1 MQEELNAYQQEI
13 EDTREV
19 LKKIRLELKQVQEI
33 LRKKKSTLKGLK
45 QEIYQKKLEKE
56 NSRLNKETQN
66 NIGEDVVFPKALE
79 EVEIYTNDN
88 QVIMAK
94 PSKRVFDEGIYLQYR
109 SVLRENRLLKNH
121 LSKKDFE
128 NSLLKIEL
136 RDLHKEIKLY
146 QVQNLLK
153 DK

>member
-13 EDTREV
+13 EDTRGV

-33 LRKKKSTLKGLK
+33 LRKKKSALKGLK

-66 NIGEDVVFPKALE
+66 EEDVIFPKALE
-79 EVEIYTNDN
+79 EVEVFTSDN

>member
-33 LRKKKSTLKGLK
+33 LCKKKSALKGLK

-56 NSRLNKETQN
+56 NSHSNKETQN
-66 NIGEDVVFPKALE
+66 TEEEWIFPKALE
-79 EVEIYTNDN
+79 EVEVFTSDN

>member
-13 EDTREV
+13 EDTRGV

-33 LRKKKSTLKGLK
+33 LRKKKSVLKGLK
-45 QEIYQKKLEKE
+45 QEICQKKLEKE
-56 NSRLNKETQN
+56 NSRSNKETQN
-66 NIGEDVVFPKALE
+66 TEEDVIFPKALE
-79 EVEIYTNDN
+79 EVEVFTSDN

-146 QVQNLLK
+146 QAQNLLK

>member
-13 EDTREV
+13 EDTRGV

-33 LRKKKSTLKGLK
+33 LRKKKSVLKGLK

-56 NSRLNKETQN
+56 NSRSNKEAQN
-66 NIGEDVVFPKALE
+66 TEESVIFPKALE
-79 EVEIYTNDN
+79 EVEVFTNDN

-128 NSLLKIEL
+128 NALLKIEL

>member
-13 EDTREV
+13 KDTREV

-33 LRKKKSTLKGLK
+33 LRKKKSALKGLK

-56 NSRLNKETQN
+56 NSRLNKEAQN
-66 NIGEDVVFPKALE
+66 TEEDVIFPKALE
-79 EVEIYTNDN
+79 EVEVYTNDN

>member
-13 EDTREV
+13 EDTRGV

-33 LRKKKSTLKGLK
+33 LRKKKSVLKGLK

-56 NSRLNKETQN
+56 NSRSNKETQN
-66 NIGEDVVFPKALE
+66 TEEDMIFPKALE
-79 EVEIYTNDN
+79 EVEVFTSDN
-88 QVIMAK
+88 QVIIAK

>member
-13 EDTREV
+13 KDTRGV

-33 LRKKKSTLKGLK
+33 LRKKKSVLKGLK

-56 NSRLNKETQN
+56 NSRLNKEVQN
-66 NIGEDVVFPKALE
+66 TGEEWIFPKALE
-79 EVEIYTNDN
+79 EVEVYTKDN

>member
-13 EDTREV
+13 KDTREV

-56 NSRLNKETQN
+56 NSRLNKEAQN
-66 NIGEDVVFPKALE
+66 TEEDVIFPKALE
-79 EVEIYTNDN
+79 EVEIYTKDN

-94 PSKRVFDEGIYLQYR
+94 PSKRVFGEGIYLQYR

-136 RDLHKEIKLY
+136 RDLHKEIRLY

>member
-33 LRKKKSTLKGLK
+33 LRKKKSVLKGLK

-56 NSRLNKETQN
+56 NSRLNKEAQN
-66 NIGEDVVFPKALE
+66 TEEDVIFPKALE
-79 EVEIYTNDN
+79 EVEVFTSDN

>member
-19 LKKIRLELKQVQEI
+19 LKKIRLELKKVQEI
-33 LRKKKSTLKGLK
+33 LRKKKSALKGLK
-45 QEIYQKKLEKE
+45 QEIYQKKSEKE
-56 NSRLNKETQN
+56 NSRSNKKTQN
-66 NIGEDVVFPKALE
+66 TEEDVIFPKALE
-79 EVEIYTNDN
+79 EVEIYTKDN

>member
-13 EDTREV
+13 EDTRGV

-33 LRKKKSTLKGLK
+33 LRKKKSVLKGLK

-56 NSRLNKETQN
+56 NSRSNKETQN
-66 NIGEDVVFPKALE
+66 TGEEWIFPKALE
-79 EVEIYTNDN
+79 EVEVFTSDN

-94 PSKRVFDEGIYLQYR
+94 PSKRVFDERVYLQYR

>member
-56 NSRLNKETQN
+56 NSHSNKETQN
-66 NIGEDVVFPKALE
+66 TEEEWIFPKALE
-79 EVEIYTNDN
+79 EVEVFTSDN

-94 PSKRVFDEGIYLQYR
+94 PSKRVFDEGLYLQYR

>member
-1 MQEELNAYQQEI
+1 MREELNAYQQEI

-33 LRKKKSTLKGLK
+33 LRKKKSALKGLK

-56 NSRLNKETQN
+56 NSHSNKETQN
-66 NIGEDVVFPKALE
+66 TGEEWIFPKALE
-79 EVEIYTNDN
+79 EVEVFTSDN

>member
-1 MQEELNAYQQEI
+1 MQEAELNAYQQEI
-13 EDTREV
+13 KDTREV

-33 LRKKKSTLKGLK
+33 LRKKKNNLKGLK
-45 QEIYQKKLEKE
+45 QQIYQKKLEEE
-56 NSRLNKETQN
+56 NLNQKLPHIEEEW
-66 NIGEDVVFPKALE
+66 IFPKALE
-79 EVEIYTNDN
+79 EVEICTDDN
-88 QVIMAK
+88 QVMMAK
-94 PSKRVFDEGIYLQYR
+94 PSKRVFNEELYLQYR

-128 NSLLKIEL
+128 IALLKIEL

-146 QVQNLLK
+146 QVQNLLE

>member
-13 EDTREV
+13 KDTREV

-33 LRKKKSTLKGLK
+33 LRKKKSALKGLK

-56 NSRLNKETQN
+56 NSRLNKEIQNTQ
-66 NIGEDVVFPKALE
+66 EDVIFPKALE
-79 EVEIYTNDN
+79 EVGIYTNDN

-94 PSKRVFDEGIYLQYR
+94 PSKRVFDEGLYLQYR

>member
-13 EDTREV
+13 KDTREV

-56 NSRLNKETQN
+56 NSHLNKETQN
-66 NIGEDVVFPKALE
+66 TQKDVIFPKALE
-79 EVEIYTNDN
+79 EVEIYTKDN
-88 QVIMAK
+88 QVIIAK
-94 PSKRVFDEGIYLQYR
+94 PSKRVFDEGLYLQYR
-109 SVLRENRLLKNH
+109 SVLRENRFLKNH

>member
-13 EDTREV
+13 EYTRGV

-33 LRKKKSTLKGLK
+33 LRKKKSVLKGLK

-56 NSRLNKETQN
+56 NSRSNKETQN
-66 NIGEDVVFPKALE
+66 TEEDVIFPKALE
-79 EVEIYTNDN
+79 EVEVFTSDN

-94 PSKRVFDEGIYLQYR
+94 PSKRVFDEGLYLQYR

>member
-13 EDTREV
+13 KDTREV

-33 LRKKKSTLKGLK
+33 LRKKKSALKGLK

-56 NSRLNKETQN
+56 NSRSNKETQN
-66 NIGEDVVFPKALE
+66 TGEEWIFPKALE
-79 EVEIYTNDN
+79 EVEVFTSDN

>member
-13 EDTREV
+13 KDTREV

-33 LRKKKSTLKGLK
+33 LRKKKSALKGLK

-56 NSRLNKETQN
+56 NSRLNKEAQNTQ
-66 NIGEDVVFPKALE
+66 EDVIFPKALE
-79 EVEIYTNDN
+79 EVEIYTKDN

-94 PSKRVFDEGIYLQYR
+94 PSKHVFDEGIYLQYR

>member
-33 LRKKKSTLKGLK
+33 LRKKKSALKGLK

-56 NSRLNKETQN
+56 NSRLNKEAQN
-66 NIGEDVVFPKALE
+66 TEEDVIFPKALE
-79 EVEIYTNDN
+79 EVEIYTKDN

>member
-13 EDTREV
+13 KDTREV

-33 LRKKKSTLKGLK
+33 LRKKKSALKGLK

-66 NIGEDVVFPKALE
+66 IQENVIFPKALE
-79 EVEIYTNDN
+79 EVEIYTDDN
-88 QVIMAK
+88 QVIIAK
-94 PSKRVFDEGIYLQYR
+94 PSKRVFDEGLYLQYR

>member
-33 LRKKKSTLKGLK
+33 LRKKKSALKGLK

-56 NSRLNKETQN
+56 NSRSNKEVQN
-66 NIGEDVVFPKALE
+66 TEEDVIFPKSLE
-79 EVEIYTNDN
+79 EVEVFTSDN

-109 SVLRENRLLKNH
+109 SILRENRLLKNH

>member
-13 EDTREV
+13 EDTRGV

-33 LRKKKSTLKGLK
+33 LRKKKSALKGLK

-56 NSRLNKETQN
+56 NSRLNKEIQN
-66 NIGEDVVFPKALE
+66 TEEDVIFPKALE
-79 EVEIYTNDN
+79 EVEIYTKDN

-146 QVQNLLK
+146 QAQNLLK

>member
-45 QEIYQKKLEKE
+45 QEICQKKSEKE
-56 NSRLNKETQN
+56 NSRLNKEAQN
-66 NIGEDVVFPKALE
+66 TEEDVIFPKALE
-79 EVEIYTNDN
+79 EVEVFTSDN

-136 RDLHKEIKLY
+136 RDLYKEIKLY

>member
-13 EDTREV
+13 KDTREV

-33 LRKKKSTLKGLK
+33 LRKKKSALKGLK

-56 NSRLNKETQN
+56 NSHLNKETQN
-66 NIGEDVVFPKALE
+66 TQEDVIFPKALE
-79 EVEIYTNDN
+79 EVEIYTKDN
-88 QVIMAK
+88 QVMVAK
-94 PSKRVFDEGIYLQYR
+94 PSKRVFDEGLYLQYR

-121 LSKKDFE
+121 LCKKDFE

>member
-13 EDTREV
+13 KDTREV

-33 LRKKKSTLKGLK
+33 LRKKKSALKGLK

-56 NSRLNKETQN
+56 NSRLNKEIQNTQ
-66 NIGEDVVFPKALE
+66 EDLIFPKALE

-94 PSKRVFDEGIYLQYR
+94 PSKRVFDEGFYLQYR

>member
-33 LRKKKSTLKGLK
+33 LRKKKSALKGLK

-56 NSRLNKETQN
+56 NSRSNKEAQN
-66 NIGEDVVFPKALE
+66 TEEDVIFPKALE
-79 EVEIYTNDN
+79 EVEIYTKDN

-94 PSKRVFDEGIYLQYR
+94 PSKRVFDEGLYLQYR

-146 QVQNLLK
+146 QAQNLLK

>member
-13 EDTREV
+13 KDTREV

-33 LRKKKSTLKGLK
+33 LRKKKNTLKGLK

-56 NSRLNKETQN
+56 NSRLNKEVQN
-66 NIGEDVVFPKALE
+66 TEEDVIFPKALE
-79 EVEIYTNDN
+79 EVEIYTKDN

-94 PSKRVFDEGIYLQYR
+94 PSKRVFDERIYLQYR

>member
-13 EDTREV
+13 EDTRGV

-33 LRKKKSTLKGLK
+33 LRKKKSVLKGLK
-45 QEIYQKKLEKE
+45 QEICQKKSEKE
-56 NSRLNKETQN
+56 NSRLNKEVQN
-66 NIGEDVVFPKALE
+66 TEEDVIFPKALE
-79 EVEIYTNDN
+79 EVEVFTSDN

-128 NSLLKIEL
+128 NALLKIEL

>member
-33 LRKKKSTLKGLK
+33 LRKKKSVLKGLK
-45 QEIYQKKLEKE
+45 QEICQKKSEKE
-56 NSRLNKETQN
+56 NSRLNKEAQN
-66 NIGEDVVFPKALE
+66 TEEDVIFPKALE
-79 EVEIYTNDN
+79 EVEVFTNDN

-94 PSKRVFDEGIYLQYR
+94 PSKRVFDEGLYLQYR

>member
-1 MQEELNAYQQEI
+1 MQDELNAYQQEI

-33 LRKKKSTLKGLK
+33 LRKKKSVLKGLK
-45 QEIYQKKLEKE
+45 QEICQKKSEKE
-56 NSRLNKETQN
+56 NSRLNKEAQN
-66 NIGEDVVFPKALE
+66 TEEDVIFPKALE
-79 EVEIYTNDN
+79 EVEVFTSDN

>member
-13 EDTREV
+13 KDTRGV
-19 LKKIRLELKQVQEI
+19 LKKTRLELKQVQEI
-33 LRKKKSTLKGLK
+33 LRKKKSALKGLK

-56 NSRLNKETQN
+56 NSHSNKETQN
-66 NIGEDVVFPKALE
+66 TQEDVIFPKALE
-79 EVEIYTNDN
+79 EVEVFTSDN

-94 PSKRVFDEGIYLQYR
+94 PSKRLFNEGLYLQYR

>member
-33 LRKKKSTLKGLK
+33 LRKKKSALKGLK

-56 NSRLNKETQN
+56 NSRLNKEAQN
-66 NIGEDVVFPKALE
+66 TEEDVIFPKALE
-79 EVEIYTNDN
+79 EVEIYTKDN

-146 QVQNLLK
+146 QAQNLLK

>member
-13 EDTREV
+13 KDTREV
-19 LKKIRLELKQVQEI
+19 LKKICLELKQVQEI
-33 LRKKKSTLKGLK
+33 LRKKKSALKGLK

-56 NSRLNKETQN
+56 NSRLNKEIQNTQ
-66 NIGEDVVFPKALE
+66 EDVIFPKALE
-79 EVEIYTNDN
+79 EVEIYTKDN
-88 QVIMAK
+88 QIIIAK
-94 PSKRVFDEGIYLQYR
+94 PSKRVFDEGLYLQYR

>member
-13 EDTREV
+13 KDTREV

-33 LRKKKSTLKGLK
+33 LRKKKSVLKGLK
-45 QEIYQKKLEKE
+45 QEIYQKKSEKE
-56 NSRLNKETQN
+56 NSHSNKETQN
-66 NIGEDVVFPKALE
+66 TEESVIFPKALE
-79 EVEIYTNDN
+79 EVEVFTSDN

>member
-56 NSRLNKETQN
+56 NSHSNKKTQN
-66 NIGEDVVFPKALE
+66 TEEDVFFPKALE
-79 EVEIYTNDN
+79 EVEIYTNNN

>member
-13 EDTREV
+13 EDTRGV
-19 LKKIRLELKQVQEI
+19 LKKIRLELKQFQEI
-33 LRKKKSTLKGLK
+33 LRKKKSVLKGLK

-56 NSRLNKETQN
+56 NSRSNKEAQN
-66 NIGEDVVFPKALE
+66 TEESVIFPKALE
-79 EVEIYTNDN
+79 EVEVFTSDN

-94 PSKRVFDEGIYLQYR
+94 PSKRVFGEGIYLQYR

>member
-33 LRKKKSTLKGLK
+33 LRKKKSVLKGLK
-45 QEIYQKKLEKE
+45 QEICQKKLEKE
-56 NSRLNKETQN
+56 NSRSNKETQN
-66 NIGEDVVFPKALE
+66 TEEKWIFPKALE
-79 EVEIYTNDN
+79 EVEIFTNDN
-88 QVIMAK
+88 QVIIAK

>member
-1 MQEELNAYQQEI
+1 MQDELNAYQQEI
-13 EDTREV
+13 EDTRGV

-33 LRKKKSTLKGLK
+33 LRKKKSALKGLK

-56 NSRLNKETQN
+56 NSRSNKETQN
-66 NIGEDVVFPKALE
+66 TGEEWIFPKALE
-79 EVEIYTNDN
+79 EVEVFTSDN

-94 PSKRVFDEGIYLQYR
+94 PSKRVFDEGLYLQYR

>member
-13 EDTREV
+13 KDTREI

-33 LRKKKSTLKGLK
+33 LRKKKNTLKGLK

-56 NSRLNKETQN
+56 NSHSNKKPQN
-66 NIGEDVVFPKALE
+66 TEEWIFLKALE
-79 EVEIYTNDN
+79 EVEIYTKDN
-88 QVIMAK
+88 QIIKAK
-94 PSKRVFDEGIYLQYR
+94 PCKRLFNEGLYLQHR

-128 NSLLKIEL
+128 IALLKIEL